1 MIWYHYFS
9 LAALLVCIIVMLIRF
24 IHLVKMGN
32 PKDLSQKKGNIFQSE
47 VYSYTVAMMPNKKE
61 SAYLHIFSFTAGI
74 LFHIATLLC
83 FVLFVLF
90 FFIAPQAML
99 WNIRWILSLIILIGA
114 FSGFALFIKRMLV
127 KKMRNLSNL
136 DDYLSNFLTTFFQMC
151 TILYLLLGNVVAPL
165 YYIVLGILCLYMP
178 IGKLKHVLYFFAARY
193 HLGFFYGWR
202 GSWPPKKY

>member
-24 IHLVKMGN
+24 IHLIKMGN

-47 VYSYTVAMMPNKKE
+47 VYSYTIAMMPNKKE
-61 SAYLHIFSFTAGI
+61 SAYLHIFSFTAGV
-74 LFHIATLLC
+74 LFHIATLLS

-127 KKMRNLSNL
+127 KKNEKFVKFRRLFVKFFNNIFSNV
-136 DDYLSNFLTTFFQMC
+136 YNFVF
-151 TILYLLLGNVVAPL
+151 I
-165 YYIVLGILCLYMP
+165 
-178 IGKLKHVLYFFAARY
+178 IG
-193 HLGFFYGWR
+193 
-202 GSWPPKKY
+202 

>member
-1 MIWYHYFS
+1 
-9 LAALLVCIIVMLIRF
+9 
-24 IHLVKMGN
+24 MGN

-47 VYSYTVAMMPNKKE
+47 VYSYTIAMMPNKKE
-61 SAYLHIFSFTAGI
+61 SAYLHIFSFTAGV
-74 LFHIATLLC
+74 LFHIATLLS

-151 TILYLLLGNVVAPL
+151 TILYFIA
-165 YYIVLGILCLYMP
+165 
-178 IGKLKHVLYFFAARY
+178 
-193 HLGFFYGWR
+193 
-202 GSWPPKKY
+202 